1 MRWRRWLFK
10 LHRDI
15 GFVCVGL
22 TLVYCVSGVAV
33 NHRHDWD
40 YNYALDLTTHPVG
53 AASEL
58 IGPTLGGA
66 TTGEEVVAREH
77 QQELVA
83 SLLGR
88 LALEKAPHNVFWR
101 GPRRLSLFFGE
112 GDTDVVDY
120 DPVAG
125 TAVHEVKRPRL
136 LLRELN
142 ALHLNEPEGAWTWIA
157 DIFAVALLFLAISG
171 MLMVKGRK
179 GLRGRGGVYVGLGV
193 LLPIVA
199 ILLL

>member
-40 YNYALDLTTHPVG
+40 YNYALEVTTHQIG

-58 IGPTLGGA
+58 IGPNLGGA
-66 TTGEEVVAREH
+66 TAGEEVLARER
-77 QQELVA
+77 QPELVA
-83 SLLGR
+83 ALLRRIGR
-88 LALEKAPHNVFWR
+88 SEAPHNVFWR
-101 GPRRLSLFFGE
+101 GQRRLTLFFAE
-112 GDTDVVDY
+112 GDTDIVDY

-125 TAVHEVKRPRL
+125 EAVHERKRDRF
-136 LLRELN
+136 LLRQLN
-142 ALHLNEPEGAWTWIA
+142 ALHLNEPEGPWTWIA
-157 DIFAVALLFLAISG
+157 DVFAVALLFLAISG

-179 GLRGRGGVYVGLGV
+179 GLRGRGGVYVALGV
-193 LLPIVA
+193 VLPIAA